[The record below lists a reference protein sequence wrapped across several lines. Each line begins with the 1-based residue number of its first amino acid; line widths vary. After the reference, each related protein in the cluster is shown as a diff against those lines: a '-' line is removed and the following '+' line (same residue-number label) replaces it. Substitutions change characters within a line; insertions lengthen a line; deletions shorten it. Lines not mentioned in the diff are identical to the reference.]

1 MKDFEVHSLFPV
13 PFYTSEIDIDL
24 EDVRMKI
31 EKLARYHEGLNDS
44 DGYIY
49 PKNEQLF
56 GRKEFY
62 DLKNEAKKHVDRF
75 MREVL
80 QYDYDDSFFSCS
92 WFNINEPG
100 SHHHR
105 HYHPNSII
113 SGVIFVTNPENSG
126 KLLFNSPNQRDILLA
141 PKKGATGTKF
151 SDGIFLPAQDV
162 GCISLFPSWLE
173 HTVTKNLSNE
183 NRLTIAFNV
192 FVKGHIGSSHT
203 LTYCE
208 VGG

>member
-1 MKDFEVHSLFPV
+1 MKNFEVNSLFPV
-13 PFYTSEIDIDL
+13 PFYTSEVELDL
-24 EDVRMKI
+24 EDIRKRI
-31 EKLARYHEGLNDS
+31 EKLARYQEGLNDS
-44 DGYIY
+44 NGYIY

-56 GRKEFY
+56 GRKEFS
-62 DLKNEAKKHVDRF
+62 DVKNEAKKHVDRF

-80 QYDYDDSFFSCS
+80 KYDYDDSFFACS

-113 SGVIFVTNPENSG
+113 SGVIFITNPPNSG
-126 KLLFNSPNQRDILLA
+126 HLLFNSPHQRDIILEQ
-141 PKKGATGTKF
+141 KKGSVDTPF
-151 SDGIFLPAQDV
+151 SSGIFSPRQEV
-162 GCISLFPSWLE
+162 GCITLFPSWLE
-173 HTVTKNLSNE
+173 HAVSKNLSDE

>member
-1 MKDFEVHSLFPV
+1 MKDFEVNSLFPV
-13 PFYTSEIDIDL
+13 PFYTSEVELDL
-24 EDVRMKI
+24 EDIRKRI
-31 EKLARYHEGLNDS
+31 EKLARYQEGLNDS

-56 GRKEFY
+56 GRKEFS
-62 DLKNEAKKHVDRF
+62 DVKDEAKKHVDRF

-80 QYDYDDSFFSCS
+80 KYDYDDSFFACS

-100 SHHHR
+100 SNHHR

-113 SGVIFVTNPENSG
+113 SGVIFITNPANSG
-126 KLLFNSPNQRDILLA
+126 QLIFNSPHQRDIILEV
-141 PKKGATGTKF
+141 KRGAISTSF
-151 SDGIFLPAQDV
+151 SDGIFSPRQEV
-162 GCISLFPSWLE
+162 GCIALFPSWLE
-173 HTVTKNLSNE
+173 HAVTKNLSDE
-183 NRLTIAFNV
+183 SRLTIAFNV

>member
-13 PFYTSEIDIDL
+13 PFYTSEVELDMEDI
-24 EDVRMKI
+24 RIKI
-31 EKLARYHEGLNDS
+31 SKLARYREGLNDS

-56 GRKEFY
+56 NRKEFA
-62 DLKNEAKKHVDRF
+62 DVKTEAKRHVDRF
-75 MREVL
+75 MREVMH
-80 QYDYDDSFFSCS
+80 YDYDDSFFACS
-92 WFNINEPG
+92 WFNINVPG

-113 SGVIFVTNPENSG
+113 SGVIFITNPDNSG
-126 KLLFNSPNQRDILLA
+126 QLLFNTPQQRDILLE
-141 PKKGATGTKF
+141 PKRGSEDTIYNMSTF
-151 SDGIFLPAQDV
+151 SPKQDV
-162 GCISLFPSWLE
+162 GCIALFPSWLE
-173 HTVTKNLSNE
+173 HAVSKNMSEE

-192 FVKGHIGSSHT
+192 FVKGHLGSSHT